1 MRQKGN
7 MALRPEKFLFVTIS
21 SYLWGILSFKQGRVM
36 PDSLIHMIGKS
47 DVFVENFKGIIS
59 YTCHEI
65 IVKGYGIKFCVCG
78 ENLLIEHY
86 CNDDMKI
93 SGQINEVRVI
103 RET

>member
-1 MRQKGN
+1 MNRHS
-7 MALRPEKFLFVTIS
+7 V
-21 SYLWGILSFKQGRVM
+21 FKQEMISAGERFADAFSLPKDMVVNAT
-36 PDSLIHMIGKS
+36 LIHMIGKS

-65 IVKGYGIKFCVCG
+65 MVKGHGIKFCVCG
-78 ENLLIEHY
+78 ERLLIKY
-86 CNDDMKI
+86 YSNDDMKI

>member
-1 MRQKGN
+1 MNRRDVFRQD
-7 MALRPEKFLFVTIS
+7 MIS
-21 SYLWGILSFKQGRVM
+21 AGERFADAFSLPKDMVVNAT
-36 PDSLIHMIGKS
+36 LIHMIGKS
-47 DVFVENFKGIIS
+47 DMFVENFKGIIS

-78 ENLLIEHY
+78 EHLLIEHY